1 MSARKLSQTLT
12 QGKLNFGSTKPR
24 RTTTQNVKSKQTK
37 TVVAPKKNIQS
48 SDESLDVEDI
58 EVLSSEDELAFE
70 LHEKDAVEDRKKH
83 SSARKLAKRT
93 FEPSAVL
100 RRKDSAENQGAPEL
114 NENDPKYKSHYATV
128 RKAMD
133 YMPSIHCD
141 GQGKIHEIL
150 RCFDMSYEF
159 GPCVG
164 ISRLERWERAHLLGL
179 NPPREVK
186 DILTTK
192 QGLEQKEFSQ
202 SVLFNEV

>member
-1 MSARKLSQTLT
+1 MSTRKSSQTLT

-37 TVVAPKKNIQS
+37 TVVAPEKNIQS

-58 EVLSSEDELAFE
+58 EVLSSEDEFALK
-70 LHEKDAVEDRKKH
+70 LHEKEAVEDRKKH

-133 YMPSIHCD
+133 YMPSSMCTYINAFRSPHDLYVVHCD

-150 RCFDMSYEF
+150 RCFDMYVSNSSDSLATDK
-159 GPCVG
+159 
-164 ISRLERWERAHLLGL
+164 I
-179 NPPREVK
+179 
-186 DILTTK
+186 
-192 QGLEQKEFSQ
+192 LEQ
-202 SVLFNEV
+202 VLRIRALCRNKPS